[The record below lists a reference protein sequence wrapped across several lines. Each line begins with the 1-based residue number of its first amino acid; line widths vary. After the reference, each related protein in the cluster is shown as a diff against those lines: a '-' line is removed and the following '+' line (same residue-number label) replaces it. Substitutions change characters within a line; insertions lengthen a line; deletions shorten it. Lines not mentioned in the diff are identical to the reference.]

1 MGPAYLGLAG
11 VAALFGLVIATFRA
25 VLGHPPRRPPSTALA
40 VAWILAYS
48 VVGGLNGLVGLAG
61 FVWLRATSRYSIWIL
76 ALVLLWAVVAI
87 SRTRLARRR
96 GASVAA
102 ALVAGALTV
111 ADQLPPRTRPQAI
124 RDVGAAVAADAAFAR
139 SLEAA
144 LPPGAMLFQLPVV
157 DFPEGTR
164 VLGEGDYEHLRP
176 YLHARRVR
184 FSYGSDKGR
193 PREAW
198 QQRVA
203 ALEPADM
210 AAALERIG
218 FSGLLVNRKA
228 YEDRASALR
237 EALAASG
244 RVEAWESPDRDFL
257 FVRLAPAAL
266 PVAPDEAVPPEPPG
280 AEGGA

>member
-87 SRTRLARRR
+87 SPTRLARRR

-111 ADQLPPRTRPQAI
+111 ADQMPPRTRPQAI

-176 YLHARRVR
+176 HLHARRVR

-228 YEDRASALR
+228 YEDRAIALR
-237 EALAASG
+237 EALTASG

-257 FVRLAPAAL
+257 FVRLAPADR
-266 PVAPDEAVPPEPPG
+266 PVPPEEAVPPEPPS